1 MINCLLFVICYS
13 WLHKNDIWKNFT
25 QRREGMLPE
34 MVDKNVT
41 FNNELCH
48 CQIIWYLFAGFKV
61 WAVFNVYT
69 HIPILI
75 YQLDVF
81 YMNNF

>member
-1 MINCLLFVICYS
+1 
-13 WLHKNDIWKNFT
+13 
-25 QRREGMLPE
+25 MLPE

-61 WAVFNVYT
+61 WVVFNVYT